1 MNRTGT
7 AALTLALALLAAFAA
22 PAAMADG
29 RARGHG
35 RDHGDERVFDDR
47 RISLDEAMAQAE
59 RRYRARAVHG
69 EVQRRGDRI
78 VYRIRLL
85 GDDGRVFEVTVD
97 AESGREH

>member
-1 MNRTGT
+1 MNRTGN
-7 AALTLALALLAAFAA
+7 AALAFALALLAAVAA
-22 PAAMADG
+22 PAALADG
-29 RARGHG
+29 KGHG
-35 RDHGDERVFDDR
+35 QGHGHGGDQVYADR
-47 RISLDEAMAQAE
+47 AISLDEAMAQAE

-69 EVQRRGDRI
+69 EVQRKGDRT